1 MLKYDNISI
10 DVHSNSSDY
19 NMLIIGN
26 EKWNNNSI
34 SIVSISNVQYGDL
47 NFDNSLNISDLIILI
62 EHIIGFNV
70 LTNNHKILSDSN
82 EDGLINIT
90 DLILNLELILE

>member
-1 MLKYDNISI
+1 
-10 DVHSNSSDY
+10 
-19 NMLIIGN
+19 MLINFKLFWLNLRFVLVVLIFN
-26 EKWNNNSI
+26 QIN

-70 LTNNHKILSDSN
+70 LTNNHKILISDSN